1 MMKVNVKKLDSS
13 AVLPTYSKHGD
24 AGMDLTAT
32 SKSYD
37 EHGNVVYGTSLAF
50 EIPTGYVGLLFP
62 RSSNTKKDLI
72 LGNSVG
78 VIDSGYRGEVVFKFK
93 ALDTK
98 YLEDGRL
105 TYTKKDFMT
114 SHNVGDRIGQ
124 IIIMPYPQIEFNLV
138 DELSTTDRGIGG
150 FGSTDPV
157 TAAIESN
164 YDIEEDKELNAIAD
178 SRKGQKRISVNIE
191 DL

>member
-1 MMKVNVKKLDSS
+1 MKVNVKKLDSS
-13 AVLPTYSKHGD
+13 AVLPTYAKPGD

-50 EIPTGYVGLLFP
+50 EIPAGCVGLLFP

-93 ALDTK
+93 CSLLLKPHHHAVNTMEAALPEFQEE
-98 YLEDGRL
+98 YEI
-105 TYTKKDFMT
+105 
-114 SHNVGDRIGQ
+114 GDRIGQ

-138 DELSTTDRGIGG
+138 DELSTTDRGVGG
-150 FGSTDPV
+150 FGSTD
-157 TAAIESN
+157 
-164 YDIEEDKELNAIAD
+164 K
-178 SRKGQKRISVNIE
+178 
-191 DL
+191 

>member
-1 MMKVNVKKLDSS
+1 MKVNVKKLDSN
-13 AVLPTYSKHGD
+13 AVLPTYAKHGD

-37 EHGNVVYGTSLAF
+37 EHGNVVYGTGLAF
-50 EIPTGYVGLLFP
+50 EIPNGYVGLLFP

-78 VIDSGYRGEVVFKFK
+78 VVDSGYRGEVVFKFK
-93 ALDTK
+93 ALDTH
-98 YLEDGRL
+98 YMQDGKL
-105 TYTKKDFMT
+105 TFLKKDFMQEY
-114 SHNVGDRIGQ
+114 NLGDRIGQ

-138 DELSTTDRGIGG
+138 DELSTTDRGVGG

-157 TAAIESN
+157 TASIESN
-164 YDIEEDKELNAIAD
+164 CDIEEDAELNAIAD
-178 SRKGQKRISVNIE
+178 KRMTQKRISVNIE

>member
-1 MMKVNVKKLDSS
+1 MKVNVKKLDSN
-13 AVLPTYSKHGD
+13 AVLPTYAKHGD
-24 AGMDLTAT
+24 AGIDLTAT

-37 EHGNVVYGTSLAF
+37 EHGNVVYGTGLAF

-93 ALDTK
+93 AIDTQ
-98 YLEDGRL
+98 YLQDGKL
-105 TYTKKDFMT
+105 TFLKRDFMKEY
-114 SHNVGDRIGQ
+114 NVGDRIGQ

-138 DELSTTDRGIGG
+138 DELSTTDRGVGG

-157 TAAIESN
+157 TAAIEEN
-164 YDIEEDKELNAIAD
+164 YNA
-178 SRKGQKRISVNIE
+178 
-191 DL
+191 